1 MHARRVLLIGGGGFI
16 GRALGRRLAASGCE
30 VHALSRHVEPGRR
43 GDVEFHRGSQAETA
57 VVAPLLARCDSVVHL
72 ASTTTPGR
80 SAHAP
85 ALEMRENLEPL
96 ADFLELLAAAAPR
109 RILYLSSG
117 GAIYGNP
124 PFLPATEEHPVQP
137 LSWHAAG
144 KVAAEEFLRTH
155 ARQISG
161 TSLAILRPAN
171 VYGPGQP
178 LQAGFGFVR
187 TLMEKA
193 RSGEPVEIWGDGRQV
208 RDFLYIDDLVDACL
222 RLLDVILVQ
231 RIDRPQLTKQV
242 FAQFETVVDR
252 CRLRQIE
259 QRSRE
264 EKILGAEI
272 DATDQVGFVFALGQ
286 QPGLGARC
294 AALGEHEH
302 RRATSIGLE
311 PCIGMDRQE

>member
-222 RLLDVILVQ
+222 RLLDAPAVTGTFNAGSGAGTSLLELVRLVIQITGRAIPVLLRPGRDIDVAGIWLDCERLHAATGWRSTTPLEAGLARTWQDLVQ
-231 RIDRPQLTKQV
+231 GG
-242 FAQFETVVDR
+242 
-252 CRLRQIE
+252 
-259 QRSRE
+259 
-264 EKILGAEI
+264 GA
-272 DATDQVGFVFALGQ
+272 ATA
-286 QPGLGARC
+286 PR
-294 AALGEHEH
+294 
-302 RRATSIGLE
+302 
-311 PCIGMDRQE
+311 